1 MFSLRPSL
9 FSFGYMYCT
18 CAGQFTGNIRLCQ
31 YINMRA
37 YRISVLLRKRFTTPN
52 WVKHKEPREVHMFV
66 DLFLQELEAVGN
78 EVKQILSQGIRKHRR
93 SESNGSTTS
102 SLSNPLRDDKLRRSN
117 TQQARSQLLETHLAK
132 LFKQKV
138 EIFTKVEFTRE
149 SVVTTIIKL
158 GLKSLQEFVRLQTLN
173 RSGFQ
178 QIQLDIQFLRTPL
191 KELAEDEAAIDFL
204 LDEVIVGAS
213 DRCLDP
219 TPLEPPILDKL
230 IQAKTAETREQN
242 SSAASSTTQQRL

>member
-1 MFSLRPSL
+1 MTFLSLVHISVL
-9 FSFGYMYCT
+9 LLANLLGFWF
-18 CAGQFTGNIRLCQ
+18 LCQ
-31 YINMRA
+31 YINVRTH
-37 YRISVLLRKRFTTPN
+37 RISVLLRKRFTTPN
-52 WVKHKEPREVHMFV
+52 WIKHKEPREVHMFV
-66 DLFLQELEAVGN
+66 DLFLQELEGVGT
-78 EVKQILSQGIRKHRR
+78 EVKQILSQGVRKHRR

-102 SLSNPLRDDKLRRSN
+102 SLSNSLRDDKLRRSS
-117 TQQARSQLLETHLAK
+117 TQRARSQLLETHLAK

-138 EIFTKVEFTRE
+138 EIFTKVEFTQE
-149 SVVTTIIKL
+149 SVLTTIVKL

-191 KELAEDEAAIDFL
+191 KELSEDEAALDFL

-230 IQAKTAETREQN
+230 IQAKMAGSKDRN
-242 SSAASSTTQQRL
+242 PSSS

>member
-66 DLFLQELEAVGN
+66 DLFLQE
-78 EVKQILSQGIRKHRR
+78 
-93 SESNGSTTS
+93 
-102 SLSNPLRDDKLRRSN
+102 
-117 TQQARSQLLETHLAK
+117 
-132 LFKQKV
+132 
-138 EIFTKVEFTRE
+138 E